1 MSLLRF
7 TSLIILTFIFS
18 GCDLLE
24 DTDLNPIYFVEC
36 EVDGDKKRAQ
46 TKQEAYLTWFA
57 ITGDQYSVTG
67 QDQISNFH
75 ISLTLFKVLGEG
87 RIPIGTKVGIYLTDI
102 SLFRGGKTYTAVQH
116 GGSGWVDVE
125 KLTDT
130 EAEGTFEAD
139 LIELQGGQETVSIR
153 NGKFKVIT
161 N

>member
-1 MSLLRF
+1 MRALYFLF
-7 TSLIILTFIFS
+7 VLSLIFLFS
-18 GCDLLE
+18 GCDLFE

-46 TKQEAYLTWFA
+46 TKQEAYMTWFA
-57 ITGDQYSVTG
+57 HVGDQYGITG
-67 QDQISNFH
+67 QDVTSGFH
-75 ISLTLFKVLGEG
+75 VSLTLFKQLGEG
-87 RIPIGTKVGIYLTDI
+87 RIPIGTKVGSYLTDI
-102 SLFRGGKTYTAVQH
+102 SLFRSGKTYTAVQH

-139 LIELQGGQETVSIR
+139 LIELQGGQETVTIR
-153 NGKFKVIT
+153 NGKFKVVT